1 VSRSRTLP
9 SALAAACLS
18 LAAAARADVN
28 VTVDPSL
35 DRRPI
40 NPLVYGVNFAN
51 STQLS
56 SVDYP
61 LNRWGGNAVTRYNWR
76 TDVSNRGSDWF
87 FMNIAGGSSS
97 TLPDGSSADLFID
110 TTLQNGAEAIL
121 TVPTIGWTPKE
132 ILLPGG
138 GINYPASRQKRW
150 GFSVNLYGQQ
160 LITGPMWGEPTPD
173 AGNGTCD
180 PPGSMPAHCQAV
192 PATSTTFG
200 HIVGNNPQD
209 TSQAIGPSFVGD
221 WIGHLISRVGTASGN
236 GVAFYALD
244 NEPMLWN
251 STHRD
256 VHPTPLSY
264 DALWAATQPIAA
276 AVKAADPG
284 AKVLGPDSWGWCD
297 FWTSAA
303 DAAVGPSCVDGADRQ
318 AHGGLPLLE
327 WYLDK
332 VCDYEEANGVRLVD
346 YLDVHYYPQGECVAG
361 LGWSNGGLNCGD
373 AANDATFADA
383 RLRSLKEL
391 YDPDWNSESW
401 IGQFDGRPVKL
412 VPRLRAFR
420 DTVQARCPGIGLALT
435 EYSWGSEDGISS
447 ALAQAEALAIFGRE
461 GLDLGTRWGVPASG
475 SRTEYAFRLFLDH
488 DPAPGMQPI
497 AGETVRAR
505 SSACDPTMPPNS
517 RPCNVTSYAV
527 RGAGGELWVVLF
539 NHDTGSNVAHV
550 SFAGTVN
557 ATAALFRFNPAAAP
571 ADRITS
577 AGSATIAQL
586 SAGITLPGRTATVV
600 RAGIPVGGLP
610 FADGF
615 ESGLTRWLKWP

>member
-1 VSRSRTLP
+1 VSRSRTLS

-18 LAAAARADVN
+18 LATAARADVN

-40 NPLVYGVNFAN
+40 NPLIYGVNFAS

-97 TLPDGSSADLFID
+97 TLPDGSSADQFID

-132 ILLPGG
+132 VLLPGG

-150 GFSVNLYGQQ
+150 GFSVSLYGQQ
-160 LITGPMWGEPTPD
+160 LITGPAWGEPTPD

-209 TSQAIGPSFVGD
+209 TSQAIGPSFVTD
-221 WIGHLISRVGTASGN
+221 WVNHLVSRVGTANGN

-264 DALWAATQPIAA
+264 DGLWTATQPIAA

-297 FWTSAA
+297 LWTSAA

-318 AHGGLPLLE
+318 AHGGVPLLE

-346 YLDVHYYPQGECVAG
+346 YLDVHFYPQGNCVPG
-361 LGWSNGGLNCGD
+361 LGQSCQG
-373 AANDATFADA
+373 AAAETAAVAT
-383 RLRSLKEL
+383 LRFNSLKEL

-401 IGQFDGRPVKL
+401 IGQFDARPVKL

-435 EYSWGSEDGISS
+435 EYKWGTDDGITS

-461 GLDLGTRWGVPASG
+461 GLDLGTRWGVPGSG
-475 SRTEYAFRLFLDH
+475 TPAEDAYRLFLDL
-488 DPAPGMQPI
+488 DPAPGVQSI
-497 AGETVRAR
+497 AGESVRAR
-505 SSACDPTMPPNS
+505 SSVCDPTAPANS
-517 RPCNVTSYAV
+517 RPCNVGSYAV
-527 RGAGGELWVVLF
+527 RGATGELWVLLF
-539 NHDTGSNVAHV
+539 NHDTTDNVVHV
-550 SFAGTVN
+550 SFVGTVN
-557 ATAALFRFNPAAAP
+557 GPAALFQFNPAAA
-571 ADRITS
+571 AGSRITS
-577 AGSATIAQL
+577 AGSATVAQL
-586 SAGITLPGRTATVV
+586 GAGITVSARTAKVV
-600 RAGIPVGGLP
+600 KVGLPVGGLP

-615 ESGLTRWLKWP
+615 ELGGLSRWLKFP